1 MLSVCSNIFAYYI
14 DDRLVLRHRRPVSYP
29 YPNAY
34 SHPLPKFR
42 FDSQTRE
49 IAIEFDH
56 NPAYLLSS
64 TDTDKDGSGSWR
76 NEAHYL
82 VSQPLR
88 KTRTIIDDAS
98 EIITTAISSP
108 ISFFSDT
115 FSRKSISN
123 PKEIFDGNIDLKE
136 EEIVDEDRGQEDEVD
151 DSPEIGRHVRMVS
164 VIEDNEGELSNR
176 AQRRRQWVVTPLRRL
191 NARTCGT

>member
-1 MLSVCSNIFAYYI
+1 MLSVCSNDFTYYI

-34 SHPLPKFR
+34 SHPLPNFR
-42 FDSQTRE
+42 YDSQTRE
-49 IAIEFDH
+49 ITIEFNHD
-56 NPAYLLSS
+56 AYFLSS
-64 TDTDKDGSGSWR
+64 TDSDKDGSGSWR
-76 NEAHYL
+76 NKTHYL

-98 EIITTAISSP
+98 EIITTAISNP
-108 ISFFSDT
+108 TSFFSDT
-115 FSRKSISN
+115 FSRKSISK
-123 PKEIFDGNIDLKE
+123 PKEILGGNIDLKE

-164 VIEDNEGELSNR
+164 VIKDNEGELSNR
-176 AQRRRQWVVTPLRRL
+176 AERRRQWVVSPLRRL

>member
-1 MLSVCSNIFAYYI
+1 
-14 DDRLVLRHRRPVSYP
+14 
-29 YPNAY
+29 
-34 SHPLPKFR
+34 LPKFR

>member
-1 MLSVCSNIFAYYI
+1 
-14 DDRLVLRHRRPVSYP
+14 VSYP

-34 SHPLPKFR
+34 SHPLPNFR
-42 FDSQTRE
+42 YDSQTRE
-49 IAIEFDH
+49 ITIEFNHD
-56 NPAYLLSS
+56 AYFLSS
-64 TDTDKDGSGSWR
+64 TDSDKDGSGSWR
-76 NEAHYL
+76 NKAHYL

-98 EIITTAISSP
+98 EIITTAISNP
-108 ISFFSDT
+108 ISFFT
-115 FSRKSISN
+115 LSRKSISK
-123 PKEIFDGNIDLKE
+123 PKEILDGNIDLKE

-164 VIEDNEGELSNR
+164 VIKDNEGELSNR
-176 AQRRRQWVVTPLRRL
+176 AERRRQWVVSPLRRL

>member
-1 MLSVCSNIFAYYI
+1 
-14 DDRLVLRHRRPVSYP
+14 
-29 YPNAY
+29 
-34 SHPLPKFR
+34 LPKFR

-49 IAIEFDH
+49 ITIEFDH

-64 TDTDKDGSGSWR
+64 SGTDKDGS
-76 NEAHYL
+76 AHYL

-108 ISFFSDT
+108 ISFLSDT
-115 FSRKSISN
+115 FNRKSILK
-123 PKEIFDGNIDLKE
+123 PKEIFDGNIDLKG

-164 VIEDNEGELSNR
+164 VIKNNEGELSNR
-176 AQRRRQWVVTPLRRL
+176 ARRRRQWVVSPLRRL
-191 NARTCGT
+191 NARTGGT